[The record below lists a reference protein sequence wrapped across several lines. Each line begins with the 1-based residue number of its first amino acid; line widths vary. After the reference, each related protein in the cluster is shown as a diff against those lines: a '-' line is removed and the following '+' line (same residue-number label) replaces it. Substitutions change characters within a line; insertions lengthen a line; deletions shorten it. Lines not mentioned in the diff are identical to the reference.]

1 MPLLH
6 ELINFPEGKCTHHL
20 LANNKQPCRWL
31 NSAGRPLSYRRLQQ
45 YSPAHI
51 AAAPSRLTSSF
62 MKQARRYT
70 YDQKMRSSNN
80 FSTVEAGAIQIGPAP
95 WKP

>member
-1 MPLLH
+1 MADQAPFIMAPAQPIQSCCQKVVEGHMPLLH
-6 ELINFPEGKCTHHL
+6 ELIKFPEGKCTHHL

-51 AAAPSRLTSSF
+51 AAAPSRLKDS
-62 MKQARRYT
+62 
-70 YDQKMRSSNN
+70 
-80 FSTVEAGAIQIGPAP
+80 
-95 WKP
+95 